1 MKTKV
6 LIPSVLLLSAVSGLA
21 FGKANVRTFIETTDA
36 QEQIFGEVEEV
47 KSIKQDTKKK
57 VNAPEANYKVGFQYQ
72 EFTQDD
78 AKDYVNIRFVAA
90 INVENLADVTASW
103 TRTVYNETLEVAKT
117 EANIPV
123 TKAYASLTIN
133 DESVTAA
140 SLGYDYFVVYV
151 MRNIPQDTA
160 ADYYVDAYLTINEA
174 GATTTTDIY
183 SVKGD
188 ASSATTYKST
198 DTTYVATYNYPSAE
212 DDGNYVAKKVR
223 VVKGKTVAES
233 APNTDDIEV
242 TSGGHSNKNIGTYS
256 FDGWFEGNAYKNSQD
271 GLTVSNN
278 GSYFARYTC
287 ANTLHYWD
295 GSNQVYISASQND
308 VIVGANCVEYGT
320 RILGYSVNSTDEVKY
335 AFKGEY
341 STISTVSSSGIYK
354 LTRNGITDWTVER
367 KLGFIVEDTSGK
379 YWNSLEWEH
388 YIIQGFISGGVQ
400 TSKLKFYRKTADTS
414 NNIMVVYVDSTWQT
428 IQFLRMDENYSNQY
442 NYSNQ
447 IDITRYSN
455 TNWVLTKNKDW
466 GDTWVGDF
474 GAQGDLTLASTSYY
488 GLD

>member
-36 QEQIFGEVEEV
+36 QEHIFGEVEEV

-72 EFTQDD
+72 EFTQK
-78 AKDYVNIRFVAA
+78 AKYYVNIRFVAA

-103 TRTVYNETLEVAKT
+103 TRTVYNETLGVAKT

-133 DESVTAA
+133 DASVTAA

-160 ADYYVDAYLTINEA
+160 ADFYVDAYLTINEA

-212 DDGNYVAKKVR
+212 DDGTYVAKKVR
-223 VVKGKTVAES
+223 VVDGKTVAEA

-256 FDGWFEGNAYKNSQD
+256 FEGWYESNSYASSQD
-271 GLTVSNN
+271 DLPISNN
-278 GSYFARYTC
+278 GTYYAKYIC
-287 ANTLHYWD
+287 ENTLHYWD
-295 GSNQVYISASQND
+295 GSNQVYISATQND
-308 VIVGANCVEYGT
+308 VVVGANCVEYGT
-320 RILGYSVNSTDEVKY
+320 RILGYSVNSSDDVRY
-335 AFKGEY
+335 AFVGEY
-341 STISTVSSSGIYK
+341 STISTVSGSGIYR
-354 LTRNGITDWTVER
+354 LTRNGTTDWTIER
-367 KLGFIVEDTSGK
+367 KVIFAADLDGWANNAFTAAYVYKSSDGTKNTWYNISSAEGQHYTFYINVNYDVAVFHRLR
-379 YWNSLEWEH
+379 NSNQDGYDSSNDGLN
-388 YIIQGFISGGVQ
+388 
-400 TSKLKFYRKTADTS
+400 TS
-414 NNIMVVYVDSTWQT
+414 NTWNRTVDINFGYDYSSSKITVCANNWDWKDGDNIRVYWP
-428 IQFLRMDENYSNQY
+428 N
-442 NYSNQ
+442 
-447 IDITRYSN
+447 
-455 TNWVLTKNKDW
+455 
-466 GDTWVGDF
+466 
-474 GAQGDLTLASTSYY
+474 
-488 GLD
+488 